1 MKLIEEKGVNHG
13 FNDRLAVALRALL
26 IVSILL
32 DITTLIIAILSDSAF
47 GMWVFL
53 PAFIDEIIL
62 VVCLGIYIGILNHE
76 LGEYISEPQNYS
88 DKAILGVG
96 FWMLLGIFSVR
107 AISSPALLII
117 TLLVA
122 LSIPLAFIS
131 LLFLILGCGSS
142 LSVGAGVWKFIPY

>member
-53 PAFIDEIIL
+53 PAFIDE
-62 VVCLGIYIGILNHE
+62 NNP
-76 LGEYISEPQNYS
+76 S
-88 DKAILGVG
+88 GVFG
-96 FWMLLGIFSVR
+96 HLHRHPES
-107 AISSPALLII
+107 
-117 TLLVA
+117 
-122 LSIPLAFIS
+122 
-131 LLFLILGCGSS
+131 
-142 LSVGAGVWKFIPY
+142 

>member
-76 LGEYISEPQNYS
+76 LGEYMSEPKDYS

-131 LLFLILGCGSS
+131 LLFLILGCGSC
-142 LSVGAGVWKFIPY
+142 LRVGAGVWKFIPY